1 MRGLLTAKK
10 ISAFFRFGVRQKMV
24 LVLLGVLVIALGAN
38 GVITLRQLEQD
49 VLREIKQRGEDISR
63 FAAQSVAFNVIGYD
77 YHGIQLLLDEI
88 VRSKDIL
95 YTRVTSKK
103 GNTMAEVGTKPASD
117 VGWVMIDREIVFDGE
132 VVGYLNVGL
141 DTARIAN
148 QLKDQQYDMI
158 WREALLIIFI
168 AIGEF
173 FALSYLIVRPVSLI
187 SSSLN
192 ETVDE
197 KGRIKTREIPIQSS
211 DEFGMLAR
219 QFNNMRAQLNEVH
232 ARQQNKI
239 ELADA
244 KLRETNSQL
253 IEQSDELKRM
263 NDELKRLAITD
274 PLTGLYNRRQFERL
288 IDTEVSMS
296 ARHGENNSILVVD
309 VDHFK
314 RINDKYGHKV
324 GDTVLRRLA
333 KILTEGLRSTDIV
346 CRIGGEEFVAICRRA
361 KQEDAVAIAE
371 KLRRTVADF
380 SFNVN
385 MERIPVTVSVGVAT
399 IPNAQGTK
407 TAEDFFH
414 SADTALYY
422 SKEHGRNQVT
432 HYAQIADEI
441 RPAAQARLTG
451 ESV

>member
-1 MRGLLTAKK
+1 MSLNKLST
-10 ISAFFRFGVRQKMV
+10 FFRFGVRQKMV
-24 LVLLGVLVIALGAN
+24 LVLLSVLVIALGTN
-38 GVITLRQLEQD
+38 GILTLRQLEQD

-63 FAAQSVAFNVIGYD
+63 FASQSIAFNVVGYD

-88 VRSKDIL
+88 IRSKDIL
-95 YTRVTSKK
+95 YTRVSSKK
-103 GNTMAEVGTKPASD
+103 GNTMAEAGTKPTGT
-117 VGWVMIDREIVFDGE
+117 VGWVMFEREIVFDGE
-132 VVGYLNVGL
+132 VVGHLSVGL

-148 QLKDQQYDMI
+148 QFRDQQYEMI
-158 WREALLIIFI
+158 WREAMLILLI

-197 KGRIKTREIPIQSS
+197 KGRIQTREIPIQST

-219 QFNNMRAQLNEVH
+219 QFNNMRAQLREIHV
-232 ARQQNKI
+232 RQQNKI

-244 KLRETNSQL
+244 KLRETNTQL
-253 IEQSDELKRM
+253 VEQSEELKRM
-263 NDELKRLAITD
+263 NDELKRLSITD

-296 ARHGENNSILVVD
+296 VRHGENNSILIVD

-314 RINDKYGHKV
+314 KINDQYGHKV

-333 KILTEGLRSTDIV
+333 KLVTESLRTTDIV

-361 KQEDAVAIAE
+361 KQEDAIAVGE
-371 KLRRTVADF
+371 KLRRTIAEF

-385 MERIPVTVSVGVAT
+385 MERIPVTVSVGAAT

-407 TAEDFFH
+407 TAEEFFH
-414 SADTALYY
+414 TADTALYY
-422 SKEHGRNQVT
+422 SKEHGRNRVT

-441 RPAAQARLTG
+441 QPPAQARITG